1 MEQLVEKLGLPLE
14 IKEALKSEI
23 PQVLEKIEDVAK
35 KIYDPH
41 QIWLE
46 SMQFADYVTQL
57 ASHLG
62 DDHGPECTKEIAEQ
76 LANMSNSFKQM
87 GENALQVLDESERE
101 VDESQF

>member
-1 MEQLVEKLGLPLE
+1 MLEKLNLPTE
-14 IKEALKSEI
+14 IKETLKSEI
-23 PQVLEKIEDVAK
+23 PQVLERMEDVAK

-57 ASHLG
+57 ANHLNE
-62 DDHGPECTKEIAEQ
+62 DHGPDCIRDIAEQ

-87 GENALQVLDESERE
+87 GENALRVLDESEKE
-101 VDESQF
+101 FYGTQQ